1 MKGKETGKMKKRLIS
16 IIMCTMLG
24 VLLLGCSGGKD
35 SDSEKKDDGGQESGK
50 EQTIDKDFSLQ
61 MTENYTFTDPQDIE
75 FDERFV
81 LVGDE
86 NCKLLS
92 DMSKMGYTASNM
104 YDIVYVNAGAPAGE
118 YQYFV
123 TPDEASAT
131 SLAEF
136 YTSQGQ
142 QVIQEEN
149 IIYTYIEGDTLEGS
163 IISLAGTGAISE
175 ETPEAYIE
183 MMKSF
188 NGLVDYE

>member
-1 MKGKETGKMKKRLIS
+1 MKKRLIS
-16 IIMCTMLG
+16 MLMCMMLG
-24 VLLLGCSGGKD
+24 VLLIGCSGGND
-35 SDSEKKDDGGQESGK
+35 SDSKKEDGGEPESSE
-50 EQTIDKDFSLQ
+50 EQAIDKDFTLQ
-61 MTENYTFTDPQDIE
+61 MTDSYTFTDPQDID

-92 DMSKMGYTASNM
+92 DMSKMGYSASNM
-104 YDIVYVNAGAPAGE
+104 YDIVYVNDGTPAGE

-142 QVIQEEN
+142 QITQEGNVIYA
-149 IIYTYIEGDTLEGS
+149 YTDGDTLEGS
-163 IISLAGTGAISE
+163 IVMMAGTGAISD